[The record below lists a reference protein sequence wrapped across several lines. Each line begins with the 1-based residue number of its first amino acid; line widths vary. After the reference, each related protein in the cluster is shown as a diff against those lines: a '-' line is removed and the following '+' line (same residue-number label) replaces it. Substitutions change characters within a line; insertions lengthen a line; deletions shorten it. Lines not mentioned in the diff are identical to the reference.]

1 MSLLL
6 PLCGD
11 TGAVEPFATTWA
23 IRVLWVLGRIAD
35 IVAGFVRGTVVSV
48 CELLLGLP
56 GLVVEWGG
64 VMGG

>member
-11 TGAVEPFATTWA
+11 TGALEPFATTWA

-56 GLVVEWGG
+56 GLVVGGGG
-64 VMGG
+64 VMSG